1 VPARSLPDR
10 PDLDHLRQ
18 QARALQ
24 RAARTGDPD
33 AVRRVAAAGFAG
45 TPDAAFPLSRA
56 QLVLAREYGFASW
69 PRLKR
74 YVEVVTEYRWD
85 ATDPDGTGDEPVAD
99 RFCRLACLTY
109 AEDGPERWQRA
120 RRLLADHPD
129 LTAAS
134 VWAAAAATDV
144 AALRRHLVT
153 GPAADPSL
161 ARRRGGP
168 HRWQPLFYLAY
179 SRLDP
184 AVPQEAVLAAA
195 RLLLDAGADPDEGYL
210 WHGLPTPFTLLTG
223 CFGEGEQGRTRQP
236 RHPRSLALARLLL
249 VAGADPNDGQA
260 LYNRMF
266 GRDDDHLA
274 LLYEFGLGTGAGGV
288 WRSRLGDALESP
300 REMLRGQLGWAID
313 HGYLERVR
321 LLARHGVDVRTP
333 FPDGATPAERAQ
345 RNGHP
350 DLVDA
355 LVAAGA
361 APPAPTPVDALVGAA
376 LRGDRAAVDRLR
388 AADPAVLAEARRQR
402 PGLIVWAAA
411 SGRAEAVALLA
422 DLGFDVNA
430 RGRGDTPVEQPWE
443 TALHHAAAHGHLEL
457 ATTLLELGAD
467 LDATDTR
474 FEATP
479 LGWARYFDQ
488 PALVRLLAAAS
499 RATD

>member
-1 VPARSLPDR
+1 MPALSLPDR

-24 RAARTGDPD
+24 RAARNGDAD
-33 AVRRVAAAGFAG
+33 ALRRVAAAGFAG
-45 TPDAAFPLSRA
+45 PPDPAFPLSRA

-85 ATDPDGTGDEPVAD
+85 ATDPEDTGDEPVAD

-129 LTAAS
+129 LTAGS

-144 AALRRHLVT
+144 PALRRHLS
-153 GPAADPSL
+153 ADPPL

-168 HRWQPLFYLAY
+168 HGWQPLFYLAY

-184 AVPQEAVLAAA
+184 AVPRDAVLAAA

-210 WHGLPTPFTLLTG
+210 WRGLPTPFTLLTG

-236 RHPRSLALARLLL
+236 RHPHSLALARLLL

-266 GRDDDHLA
+266 GRDDDHLE

-288 WRSRLGDALESP
+288 WRSRLGDALEP
-300 REMLRGQLGWAID
+300 PGEMLRGQLGWAID
-313 HGYLERVR
+313 HGYLDRVR
-321 LLARHGVDVRTP
+321 LLARHGVDVRAP

-350 DLVDA
+350 DVVDA
-355 LVAAGA
+355 LLAAGA

-376 LRGDRAAVDRLR
+376 LRADRAAVDRLR

-402 PGLIVWAAA
+402 PGLIVWAAGN
-411 SGRAEAVALLA
+411 GRTDAVALLA
-422 DLGFDVNA
+422 ELGFDVNA

-457 ATTLLELGAD
+457 ARTLLDLGAD
-467 LDATDTR
+467 PNATETR
-474 FEATP
+474 FGANP
-479 LGWARYFDQ
+479 IGWARYFGQ
-488 PALVRLLAAAS
+488 TAMVRLLTAAA
-499 RATD
+499 RTPD